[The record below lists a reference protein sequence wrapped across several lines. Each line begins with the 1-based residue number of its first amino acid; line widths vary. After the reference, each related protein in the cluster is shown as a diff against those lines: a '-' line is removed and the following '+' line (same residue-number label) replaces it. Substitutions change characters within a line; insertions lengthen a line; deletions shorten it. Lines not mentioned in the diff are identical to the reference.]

1 MLRTVILALSVAS
14 IAGPAVGQSGWG
26 MSTGPGWHPR
36 TFGSLGSSGW
46 ESCVNDNHEYSLERA
61 LRDCTRIVDD
71 PHADRLSQ
79 ADALWFRAKVYFDL
93 QQDELARADLHRARE
108 LYTEVIQAN
117 PREPGGYNNR
127 ASVNMRLE
135 NYDIALAD
143 YDRAIEFEG
152 DYATPHVGRAQILFR
167 RGDYAGAMA
176 AYDRASRIAARVE
189 GTGAG
194 IYAGKC
200 ATRAATQ
207 TDLDAARRFCD
218 RAVRNS
224 QHSAWALTTRGYF
237 HVMQGDLDAAARD
250 FARAVER
257 DAYYAPALYGRGAV
271 AVRQGR
277 QAEGDAD
284 MARAL
289 EMNRWQVEY
298 FANAG
303 LRPQPT
309 ALRHA
314 NSSYIK

>member
-1 MLRTVILALSVAS
+1 MLRTVIVALSVAS

-61 LRDCTRIVDD
+61 VRDCTRIVDD

-108 LYTEVIQAN
+108 LYTEAIQAN
-117 PREPGGYNNR
+117 PREPGGYNNH

-167 RGDYAGAMA
+167 RGDYAG
-176 AYDRASRIAARVE
+176 
-189 GTGAG
+189 
-194 IYAGKC
+194 KC

-224 QHSAWALTTRGYF
+224 QNSAWALTTRGYF
-237 HVMQGDLDAAARD
+237 HVMRGDLDAAARD

-303 LRPQPT
+303 LRP
-309 ALRHA
+309 
-314 NSSYIK
+314 